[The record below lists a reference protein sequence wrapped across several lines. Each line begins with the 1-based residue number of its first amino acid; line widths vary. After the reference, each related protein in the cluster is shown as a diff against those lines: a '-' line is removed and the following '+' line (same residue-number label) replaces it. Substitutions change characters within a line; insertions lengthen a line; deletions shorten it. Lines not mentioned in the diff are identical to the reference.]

1 MPLDILV
8 TISHTPTGTVCYRYV
23 RVECRYLWTVTV
35 PLQFLS
41 YERFKMSAISLSF
54 YLLNGWLMF
63 GWQIN
68 TKILIQA
75 EVDKPDREVLLA
87 RGFSLLD
94 KKSDSRQRNRDLLS
108 LPGVRSEYLLCLVN
122 LLPAAVIVMVDPT
135 LTIRY
140 SRPKEQKKNLKKIQG
155 CFPWLMVRV

>member
-1 MPLDILV
+1 
-8 TISHTPTGTVCYRYV
+8 
-23 RVECRYLWTVTV
+23 
-35 PLQFLS
+35 
-41 YERFKMSAISLSF
+41 
-54 YLLNGWLMF
+54 MF

-155 CFPWLMVRV
+155 CFP